1 MDWLGVAVL
10 LVVAVGAACQ
20 VASGLGFALVCSPL
34 LVLVLGHGP
43 GVRVVL
49 VMSIVLNL
57 VVLARS
63 WRHVRLGDAL
73 RLLVPAALFVVPTA
87 LLAQSVRTPLLSLLA
102 GAVVVVATLLVIAR
116 RELRWLDGARGAV
129 AAGAASGVF
138 NTLAAASGPPVALFA
153 AQRRWPP
160 RVMSATLQAV
170 SLPLNL
176 VTLGVLLLVGD
187 GASGPPGSVV
197 DPADPA
203 DPAAG
208 AAAGVA
214 ASVAG
219 LPLAP
224 LAWAVAGLLV
234 GAGVGVALG
243 HRVPAPVVRAV
254 ALGVARLGGATLVTS
269 GLAGLL

>member
-63 WRHVRLGDAL
+63 WRHVRVGDAL

-102 GAVVVVATLLVIAR
+102 GSVVVVATVLVIAR
-116 RELRWLDGARGAV
+116 RELRWLDGTRGAV

-138 NTLAAASGPPVALFA
+138 NTLAAASGPPVAIFA
-153 AQRRWPP
+153 AQRRWEP
-160 RVMSATLQAV
+160 RVMSATLQAF

-176 VTLGVLLLVGD
+176 VTLAVLVLVGD
-187 GASGPPGSVV
+187 GAGGG
-197 DPADPA
+197 AA
-203 DPAAG
+203 TAAAAAAATATAATAAG
-208 AAAGVA
+208 AGAP
-214 ASVAG
+214 AG

-224 LAWAVAGLLV
+224 LAWAVVGLLA
-234 GAGVGVALG
+234 GAAAGVALG

-254 ALGVARLGGATLVTS
+254 ALGVALLGGATLVTT
-269 GLAGLL
+269 GLTGLL

>member
-102 GAVVVVATLLVIAR
+102 GSVVVVATVLVIAR
-116 RELRWLDGARGAV
+116 RELRWLDGTRGAV

-138 NTLAAASGPPVALFA
+138 NTLAAASGPPVAIFA
-153 AQRRWPP
+153 AQRRWEP
-160 RVMSATLQAV
+160 RVMSATLQAF

-176 VTLGVLLLVGD
+176 VTLAVLVLVGD
-187 GASGPPGSVV
+187 GAGGGGGGS
-197 DPADPA
+197 
-203 DPAAG
+203 AASATAVAVG
-208 AAAGVA
+208 AAAP
-214 ASVAG
+214 AG

-224 LAWAVAGLLV
+224 LAWAVAGLLA
-234 GAGVGVALG
+234 GAAAGVALG

-254 ALGVARLGGATLVTS
+254 ALGVALLGGATLVTT
-269 GLAGLL
+269 GLTGLL

>member
-63 WRHVRLGDAL
+63 WRNVRLGDAL

-102 GAVVVVATLLVIAR
+102 GSVVVVATALVIAR
-116 RELRWLDGARGAV
+116 RELRWLDGTRGAV

-138 NTLAAASGPPVALFA
+138 NTLAAASGPPVAIFA
-153 AQRRWPP
+153 AQRRWEP
-160 RVMSATLQAV
+160 RVMSATLQAF

-176 VTLGVLLLVGD
+176 VTLAVLVLVGD
-187 GASGPPGSVV
+187 GAGGGGGGS
-197 DPADPA
+197 
-203 DPAAG
+203 AASATAVAVG
-208 AAAGVA
+208 AAAT
-214 ASVAG
+214 AG

-224 LAWAVAGLLV
+224 LAWAVAGLLA
-234 GAGVGVALG
+234 GAAAGVALG

-254 ALGVARLGGATLVTS
+254 ALGVALLGGATLVTT
-269 GLAGLL
+269 GLTGLL

>member
-102 GAVVVVATLLVIAR
+102 GSVVVVATALVIAR
-116 RELRWLDGARGAV
+116 RELRWLDGTRGAV

-138 NTLAAASGPPVALFA
+138 NTLAAASGPPVAIFA
-153 AQRRWPP
+153 AQRRWEP
-160 RVMSATLQAV
+160 RVMSATLQAF

-176 VTLGVLLLVGD
+176 VTLAVLVLVGD
-187 GASGPPGSVV
+187 GAGGG
-197 DPADPA
+197 AA
-203 DPAAG
+203 TAATAAG
-208 AAAGVA
+208 AGAP
-214 ASVAG
+214 AG

-224 LAWAVAGLLV
+224 LAWAVVGLLA
-234 GAGVGVALG
+234 GAAGGVALG
-243 HRVPAPVVRAV
+243 HRVPARVVRAV
-254 ALGVARLGGATLVTS
+254 ALGVALLGGATLVTT
-269 GLAGLL
+269 GLTGLL

>member
-102 GAVVVVATLLVIAR
+102 GSVVVVATALVIAR
-116 RELRWLDGARGAV
+116 RELSWLDGTRGAV

-138 NTLAAASGPPVALFA
+138 NTLAAASGPPVAIFA
-153 AQRRWPP
+153 AQRRWEP
-160 RVMSATLQAV
+160 RVMSATLQAF

-176 VTLGVLLLVGD
+176 VTLAVLVLVGD
-187 GASGPPGSVV
+187 GAGGGAASATAVAS
-197 DPADPA
+197 
-203 DPAAG
+203 AG
-208 AAAGVA
+208 AAAA
-214 ASVAG
+214 ACPWPRSPGPWSASW
-219 LPLAP
+219 PEP
-224 LAWAVAGLLV
+224 PRESRWATASPPPSCGRSPW
-234 GAGVGVALG
+234 ASRCSA
-243 HRVPAPVVRAV
+243 
-254 ALGVARLGGATLVTS
+254 ARRW
-269 GLAGLL
+269 

>member
-63 WRHVRLGDAL
+63 WQHVRLGDAL

-102 GAVVVVATLLVIAR
+102 GSVVVVATALVIAR
-116 RELRWLDGARGAV
+116 RELRWLDGTRGAV

-138 NTLAAASGPPVALFA
+138 NTLAAASGPPVAIFA
-153 AQRRWPP
+153 AQRRWEP
-160 RVMSATLQAV
+160 RVMSATLQAF

-176 VTLGVLLLVGD
+176 VTLAVLVLVGD
-187 GASGPPGSVV
+187 GAGDGGGGSAASATAV
-197 DPADPA
+197 
-203 DPAAG
+203 AAG
-208 AAAGVA
+208 AVA
-214 ASVAG
+214 PAG

-224 LAWAVAGLLV
+224 LAWAVAGLLA
-234 GAGVGVALG
+234 GAAAGVALG

-254 ALGVARLGGATLVTS
+254 ALGVALLGGATLVTT
-269 GLAGLL
+269 GLTGLL

>member
-63 WRHVRLGDAL
+63 WRHVRVGDAL

-102 GAVVVVATLLVIAR
+102 GSVVVVATVLVIAR
-116 RELRWLDGARGAV
+116 RELRWLDGTRGAV

-138 NTLAAASGPPVALFA
+138 NTLAAASGPPVAIFA
-153 AQRRWPP
+153 AQRRWEP
-160 RVMSATLQAV
+160 RVMSATLQAF

-176 VTLGVLLLVGD
+176 VTLAVLVLVGD
-187 GASGPPGSVV
+187 GAGGGAATAATS
-197 DPADPA
+197 
-203 DPAAG
+203 AG
-208 AAAGVA
+208 AGAGA
-214 ASVAG
+214 PAG

-224 LAWAVAGLLV
+224 LAWAVVGLLA
-234 GAGVGVALG
+234 GAAAGVALG

-254 ALGVARLGGATLVTS
+254 ALGVALLGGATLVTT
-269 GLAGLL
+269 GLTGLL

>member
-102 GAVVVVATLLVIAR
+102 GSVVVVATALVIAR
-116 RELRWLDGARGAV
+116 RELRWLDGTRGAV

-138 NTLAAASGPPVALFA
+138 NAIAAASGPPVAIFA
-153 AQRRWPP
+153 AQRRWEP
-160 RVMSATLQAV
+160 RVMSATLQAF

-176 VTLGVLLLVGD
+176 VTLAVLVLVGD
-187 GASGPPGSVV
+187 GAGGGGGGSAASATAV
-197 DPADPA
+197 
-203 DPAAG
+203 AAG
-208 AAAGVA
+208 AVA
-214 ASVAG
+214 PAG

-224 LAWAVAGLLV
+224 LAWAVAGLLA
-234 GAGVGVALG
+234 GAAAGVALG

-254 ALGVARLGGATLVTS
+254 ALGVALLGGATLVTT
-269 GLAGLL
+269 GLTGLL

>member
-102 GAVVVVATLLVIAR
+102 GSVVVVATVLVIAR
-116 RELRWLDGARGAV
+116 RELRWLDGTRGAV

-138 NTLAAASGPPVALFA
+138 NTLAAASGPPVAIFA
-153 AQRRWPP
+153 AQRRWEP
-160 RVMSATLQAV
+160 RVMSATLQAF

-176 VTLGVLLLVGD
+176 VTLAVLVLVGD
-187 GASGPPGSVV
+187 GAGGGAATAATS
-197 DPADPA
+197 
-203 DPAAG
+203 AG
-208 AAAGVA
+208 AGAGA
-214 ASVAG
+214 PAG

-224 LAWAVAGLLV
+224 LAWAVVGLLA
-234 GAGVGVALG
+234 GAAAGVALG

-254 ALGVARLGGATLVTS
+254 ALGVALLGGATLVTT
-269 GLAGLL
+269 GLTGLL

>member
-102 GAVVVVATLLVIAR
+102 GSVVVVATALVIAR
-116 RELRWLDGARGAV
+116 RELRWLDGTRGAV

-138 NTLAAASGPPVALFA
+138 NTLAAASGPPVAIFA
-153 AQRRWPP
+153 AQRRWEP
-160 RVMSATLQAV
+160 RVMSATLQAF

-176 VTLGVLLLVGD
+176 VTLAVLVLVGD
-187 GASGPPGSVV
+187 GAGGGAAS
-197 DPADPA
+197 ATA
-203 DPAAG
+203 ATAATAAG
-208 AAAGVA
+208 AGAGA
-214 ASVAG
+214 PAG

-224 LAWAVAGLLV
+224 LAWAVVGLLA
-234 GAGVGVALG
+234 GAAAGVALG

-254 ALGVARLGGATLVTS
+254 ALGVALLGGATLVTT
-269 GLAGLL
+269 GLTGLL

>member
-102 GAVVVVATLLVIAR
+102 GSVVVVATVLVIAR
-116 RELRWLDGARGAV
+116 RELRWLDGTRGAV

-138 NTLAAASGPPVALFA
+138 NTLAAASGPPVAIFA
-153 AQRRWPP
+153 AQRRWEP
-160 RVMSATLQAV
+160 RVMSATLQAF

-176 VTLGVLLLVGD
+176 VTLAVLVLVGD
-187 GASGPPGSVV
+187 GAGGG
-197 DPADPA
+197 AA
-203 DPAAG
+203 AAAATAATAAG
-208 AAAGVA
+208 AGAGA
-214 ASVAG
+214 PAG

-224 LAWAVAGLLV
+224 LAWAVVGLLA
-234 GAGVGVALG
+234 GAAAGVALG

-254 ALGVARLGGATLVTS
+254 ALGVALLGGATLVTS
-269 GLAGLL
+269 GLTGLL

>member
-102 GAVVVVATLLVIAR
+102 GSVVVVATVLVIAR
-116 RELRWLDGARGAV
+116 RELRWLDGTRGAV

-138 NTLAAASGPPVALFA
+138 NTLAAASGPPVAIFA
-153 AQRRWPP
+153 AQRRWEP
-160 RVMSATLQAV
+160 RVMSATLQAF

-176 VTLGVLLLVGD
+176 VTLAVLVLVGD
-187 GASGPPGSVV
+187 GAGGGAATAATS
-197 DPADPA
+197 
-203 DPAAG
+203 AG
-208 AAAGVA
+208 AGAGA
-214 ASVAG
+214 GAPAG

-224 LAWAVAGLLV
+224 LAWAVVGLLA
-234 GAGVGVALG
+234 GAAAGVALG

-254 ALGVARLGGATLVTS
+254 ALGVALLGGATLVTT
-269 GLAGLL
+269 GLTGLL

>member
-63 WRHVRLGDAL
+63 WRHVRVGDAL

-102 GAVVVVATLLVIAR
+102 GSVVVVATVLVIAR
-116 RELRWLDGARGAV
+116 RELRWLDGTRGAV

-138 NTLAAASGPPVALFA
+138 NTLAAASGPPVAIFA
-153 AQRRWPP
+153 AQRRWEP
-160 RVMSATLQAV
+160 RVMSATLQAF

-176 VTLGVLLLVGD
+176 VTLAVLVLVGD
-187 GASGPPGSVV
+187 GAGGG
-197 DPADPA
+197 AA
-203 DPAAG
+203 TAATAAG
-208 AAAGVA
+208 AGAGA
-214 ASVAG
+214 PAG

-224 LAWAVAGLLV
+224 LAWAVVGLLA
-234 GAGVGVALG
+234 GAAGGVALG
-243 HRVPAPVVRAV
+243 HRVPARVVRAV
-254 ALGVARLGGATLVTS
+254 ALGVALLGGATLVTS
-269 GLAGLL
+269 GLTGLL

>member
-102 GAVVVVATLLVIAR
+102 GSVVVVATALVIAR
-116 RELRWLDGARGAV
+116 RELSWLDGTRGAV

-138 NTLAAASGPPVALFA
+138 NTLAAASGPPVAIFA
-153 AQRRWPP
+153 AQRRWEP
-160 RVMSATLQAV
+160 RVMSATLQAF

-176 VTLGVLLLVGD
+176 VTLAVLVLVGD
-187 GASGPPGSVV
+187 GGGGGGGGGAATATAV
-197 DPADPA
+197 
-203 DPAAG
+203 AAG
-208 AAAGVA
+208 AAAP
-214 ASVAG
+214 AG

-224 LAWAVAGLLV
+224 LAWAAVGLLA
-234 GAGVGVALG
+234 GAVAGVALG

-254 ALGVARLGGATLVTS
+254 ALGVALLGGATLVTS
-269 GLAGLL
+269 GLTGLL